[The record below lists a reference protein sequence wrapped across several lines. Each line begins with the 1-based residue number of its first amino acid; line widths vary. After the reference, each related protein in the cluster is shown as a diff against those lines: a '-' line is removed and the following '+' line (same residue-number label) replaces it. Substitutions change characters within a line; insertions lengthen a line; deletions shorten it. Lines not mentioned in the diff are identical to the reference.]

1 MAGVLLHDQMNT
13 DVAVTCTSTYC
24 VSDMWKHWLIDL
36 VAASLTC
43 TCCSQLQQ
51 LVPIFY
57 WSGHM
62 DDVRNWCKTCATSTA
77 ISMTGGL

>member
-13 DVAVTCTSTYC
+13 DVAVTYLLC
-24 VSDMWKHWLIDL
+24 VCVVDRKHWLIGL